1 MSHEGAQNR
10 GKDGGA
16 HDSPHESSFDDGI
29 MYLSKDSLSADV
41 RELSDANSLQ
51 LVQDGG
57 TISLLSGDGED
68 MSVDMY
74 PYDQTLQSVGDNSA
88 EWMKSKCK
96 SLSIDFDGVGEENVG
111 DILGLGSEPK
121 VDSLM
126 AMAGQFLSSGI
137 SEDNGIILC
146 SDGVGVNLVASSISS
161 GNDANC
167 SDIIPLCN
175 MPDDLNSRTDQVLC
189 HPPSS
194 QNNSNSLLS
203 ATASSVTVSS
213 VFSEIPQSLD
223 AASINFSAFTDKAIP
238 KFEPVEDLAQ
248 AAQTSILE
256 TSFPSLTPSTRGL
269 LGASSV
275 TSVASSVSDS
285 GLTGILP
292 NFLGIDSLTSPGN
305 ELSILNEGSA
315 NSIADSFQQNV
326 FLTNGDGSE
335 LTHSVPANGDSTNI
349 DLSDPSNVTLAMISV
364 STDKD
369 ANSTQI
375 VVNTSQGQRLYMIN
389 TANLSQVPSSVVPVA
404 QPAENVAA
412 VQGITTLQPSAS
424 PSESSHSD
432 SLCLRA
438 F

>member
-29 MYLSKDSLSADV
+29 LYLSKDSLSADV
-41 RELSDANSLQ
+41 RELADANSLQ

-126 AMAGQFLSSGI
+126 TMGGQFLGSGI
-137 SEDNGIILC
+137 SEDSGIILC
-146 SDGVGVNLVASSISS
+146 SDGVNLVASSISS
-161 GNDANC
+161 GNDAKC

-189 HPPSS
+189 HTSSS
-194 QNNSNSLLS
+194 QSSSNSLLG
-203 ATASSVTVSS
+203 ASSVTVSS
-213 VFSEIPQSLD
+213 VFSEMPASLD
-223 AASINFSAFTDKAIP
+223 AAGINFTAFTDKPSIQ

-248 AAQTSILE
+248 SAQTNILE
-256 TSFPSLTPSTRGL
+256 TSFPSLTPSSQSL
-269 LGASSV
+269 LGATASSV

-285 GLTGILP
+285 GLTAILP

-305 ELSILNEGSA
+305 ELSILNEGNTSG
-315 NSIADSFQQNV
+315 IAESLQQSV
-326 FLTNGDGSE
+326 FLTSGDGSE
-335 LTHSVPANGDSTNI
+335 LANTVPANGDSTNI
-349 DLSDPSNVTLAMISV
+349 DLTDPSNVTLAMISV

-389 TANLSQVPSSVVPVA
+389 TASLNQMPVSMVPVA
-404 QPAENVAA
+404 QPIENATA

-424 PSESSHSD
+424 PSES
-432 SLCLRA
+432 
-438 F
+438 FG

>member
-29 MYLSKDSLSADV
+29 LYLSKDSLSADV
-41 RELSDANSLQ
+41 RELADANSLQ

-96 SLSIDFDGVGEENVG
+96 SLSIDFDGVGDENVG

-126 AMAGQFLSSGI
+126 TMGGQFLGSGL
-137 SEDNGIILC
+137 SEDSGIILC
-146 SDGVGVNLVASSISS
+146 SESANLVASSISS
-161 GNDANC
+161 GNDAKC

-175 MPDDLNSRTDQVLC
+175 MPDDLNTRTDQVLC
-189 HPPSS
+189 HSSSS
-194 QNNSNSLLS
+194 QNSSNSLLN
-203 ATASSVTVSS
+203 ASSVTVSS
-213 VFSEIPQSLD
+213 VFSEMPASLD
-223 AASINFSAFTDKAIP
+223 AASINFATFTDKATIQ

-248 AAQTSILE
+248 SAQTSILE
-256 TSFPSLTPSTRGL
+256 TSFPSLTPSSQSL
-269 LGASSV
+269 LGVSSV

-285 GLTGILP
+285 GLTAILP
-292 NFLGIDSLTSPGN
+292 NFLGIDSLSSPGN
-305 ELSILNEGSA
+305 ELSILNEGST
-315 NSIADSFQQNV
+315 NGIAESLQQSV
-326 FLTNGDGSE
+326 FLTSGDGSE
-335 LTHSVPANGDSTNI
+335 LANTVPANGDSTNI

-389 TANLSQVPSSVVPVA
+389 TASLNLVPGSMVPVA
-404 QPAENVAA
+404 QPVENVAA
-412 VQGITTLQPSAS
+412 VQGITTLRPSAS
-424 PSESSHSD
+424 PSESPVH
-432 SLCLRA
+432 CHIVPR
-438 F
+438 

>member
-29 MYLSKDSLSADV
+29 LYLSKDSLSADV
-41 RELSDANSLQ
+41 RELADANSLQ

-126 AMAGQFLSSGI
+126 TMGGQFLGGGI
-137 SEDNGIILC
+137 SEDSGIILC
-146 SDGVGVNLVASSISS
+146 SDGVNLVASSISS
-161 GNDANC
+161 GNDAKC

-189 HPPSS
+189 HTSSS
-194 QNNSNSLLS
+194 QSSSNSLLS
-203 ATASSVTVSS
+203 ASSVTVSS
-213 VFSEIPQSLD
+213 VFSEMPASLD
-223 AASINFSAFTDKAIP
+223 AAGINFTAFTDKP
-238 KFEPVEDLAQ
+238 SVQKFEPVEDLAQ
-248 AAQTSILE
+248 SAQTGILE
-256 TSFPSLTPSTRGL
+256 TSFPSLTPSSQSL
-269 LGASSV
+269 LGATASSV

-285 GLTGILP
+285 GLTAILP

-305 ELSILNEGSA
+305 ELNILNEGNTSG
-315 NSIADSFQQNV
+315 IAESLQQSV
-326 FLTNGDGSE
+326 FLTSGDGSE
-335 LTHSVPANGDSTNI
+335 LANTVPANGDSTNI
-349 DLSDPSNVTLAMISV
+349 DLTDPSNVTLAMISV

-389 TANLSQVPSSVVPVA
+389 TASLNQMPVSMVPVA
-404 QPAENVAA
+404 QPVENAAA

-424 PSESSHSD
+424 PSESLS
-432 SLCLRA
+432 
-438 F
+438 